1 MKKLILSLLL
11 LVTLASL
18 TALEISRPYRAG
30 AYSLILP
37 GGGQIYNK
45 AYVKAGIVIGVQGY
59 LIGTALHHNAKKKDF
74 QSLANQTANPF
85 DQQYYQ
91 LQADDYADRLR
102 SDYWWMGI
110 TTALSVIDA
119 WIDAHLVDFEAE
131 KERIHLHFEDGQ
143 VGLQFRF

>member
-1 MKKLILSLLL
+1 MKKLIISFLL
-11 LVTLASL
+11 LASL
-18 TALEISRPYRAG
+18 VALSGIEISRPYRAG

-37 GGGQIYNK
+37 GAGQIYNK

-59 LIGTALHHNAKKKDF
+59 LIGTALHHNTKKKDF
-74 QSLANQTANPF
+74 QALADNASIPF

-119 WIDAHLVDFEAE
+119 WIDAHLVDFETE
-131 KERIHLHFEDGQ
+131 SQRIHLHYEDGQ
-143 VGLQFRF
+143 VGLQIKF

>member
-1 MKKLILSLLL
+1 MKKLIISILL

-18 TALEISRPYRAG
+18 AGIEISRPYRAG
-30 AYSLILP
+30 AYSLVLP

-45 AYVKAGIVIGVQGY
+45 AYVKTGIVIGVQGY
-59 LIGTALHHNAKKKDF
+59 LIGTALYHNSKKKDF
-74 QSLANQTANPF
+74 QTQADNAATPF

-91 LQADDYADRLR
+91 IQADDYSDRLR

-131 KERIHLHFEDGQ
+131 SQRIHLHFEDGQ
-143 VGLQFRF
+143 VGLQIKF